1 MKKIVIISTIAS
13 LVCNLAA
20 TSLEKI
26 TVTTATKTKQSL
38 KDTTSN
44 IDVITESMIKERRFT
59 TLAQALNSLSGI
71 SFTRNG
77 GIGQAT
83 SIYLRGMDSKRV
95 LVLING
101 IRYNDVTGLS
111 GAPFNHLMIND
122 IKQIEALKGAGSS
135 IWGADA
141 SAGVI
146 NIITKNAKDGF
157 SGSILAEYGSF
168 KSKKYGGSLSL
179 KQNNFY
185 VKLNSQ
191 KIDSD
196 SFSAQAQRGEDIDY
210 FEDDAYENTT
220 TSIKAGYQFNK
231 NNKLDISHTIIDSD
245 IEYDGFNKPNDNNQ
259 TSITKNQFSSI
270 NYQNINKFTTIDIFA
285 NRSDFDRDFPQGFTK
300 EFDGE
305 VLEYGLKTTTLYNKK
320 DFLVLGMDYK
330 IFEHKNEIN
339 KEYKNQAI
347 YISNSN
353 ELEALIAGKTIITES
368 LRYDKY
374 DKFNSKTTGKIGI
387 KHFHKNIDDFTTSF
401 NFASAY
407 NVPTLFNLYSSFG
420 NPNIK
425 PENTKSFDITAH
437 YKKLKVTYFNTRI
450 DDIIDYDFATN
461 KYNNLNGT
469 SKIQGLE
476 LEYKKDINDDIF
488 VAINYTRLKT
498 QDNKG
503 KKLDRRPK
511 DSLKV
516 AFDYYG
522 LANTNINLNG
532 EYIGDRSE
540 GTNQTGKYTIFNMIA
555 NYDINHQAKIYVK
568 INNITDKYYQSI
580 YGFASSPRAF
590 YAGAEYSF

>member
-1 MKKIVIISTIAS
+1 MKKIVIISTVAS

-20 TSLEKI
+20 TNLEKI
-26 TVTTATKTKQSL
+26 TVTTATKTEQSL

-44 IDVITESMIKERRFT
+44 INVITESMIKERRFT
-59 TLAQALNSLSGI
+59 TLTQALNSLSGI

-111 GAPFNHLMIND
+111 GAPFTHLMIND
-122 IKQIEALKGAGSS
+122 IKQIEVLKGAGSS

-157 SGSILAEYGSF
+157 SGLILAEYGSF

-196 SFSAQAQRGEDIDY
+196 SFSAQAPRGEDIDY

-245 IEYDGFNKPNDNNQ
+245 SEYDGFNKPNDNNQ
-259 TSITKNQFSSI
+259 TSITKNQFSFI
-270 NYQNINKFTTIDIFA
+270 NYQNINKLTTIDIFA

-305 VLEYGLKTTTLYNKK
+305 VLEYGLKTTTPYNKK

-330 IFEHKNEIN
+330 TFEHKNEIN

-353 ELEALIAGKTIITES
+353 EFEALIAGKTIITES

-374 DKFNSKTTGKIGI
+374 DKFNNKTTGKIGI
-387 KHFHKNIDDFTTSF
+387 KHFHKNIDDFTTSL

-488 VAINYTRLKT
+488 VAVNYTRLKT

-540 GTNQTGKYTIFNMIA
+540 GTNQTGKYTIFNMVA